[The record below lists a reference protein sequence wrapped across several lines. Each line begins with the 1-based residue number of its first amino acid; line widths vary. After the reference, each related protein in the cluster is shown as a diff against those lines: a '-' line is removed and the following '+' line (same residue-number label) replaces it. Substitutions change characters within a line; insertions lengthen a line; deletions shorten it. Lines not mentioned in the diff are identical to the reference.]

1 MKDSQRPQPGRPKN
15 KRLVRIA
22 AILAAIVAV
31 AGITTVVLSQDKGS
45 VRKKTPQTAP
55 ATAKNYVA
63 TKEIIFDQASRSLRK
78 PTTEETEALVTQISS
93 LTNRSTDGLTAK
105 QLPNGAKQI
114 NLQGRF
120 GGVVL
125 GRARADGS
133 TEIRCVTSMAE
144 AIDFLGLEESTSRSK

>member
-1 MKDSQRPQPGRPKN
+1 MKDSQRPQFSRQKT

-22 AILAAIVAV
+22 AILAAIIAV

-45 VRKKTPQTAP
+45 ARKKTPQTAP
-55 ATAKNYVA
+55 ATGKHYVA
-63 TKEIIFDQASRSLRK
+63 TKEIIFDQASSTLRK
-78 PTTEETEALVTQISS
+78 PTTEETAELVAQISS

-105 QLPNGAKQI
+105 ELPNGTKQI

-133 TEIRCVTSMAE
+133 TEIRCVTSMQE
-144 AIDFLGLEESTSRSK
+144 AVDFLGLEESTSPNQ